1 MGIKRDSFVFYR
13 SFYEAIKNF
22 DDETRLALYDAVL
35 NFAIEGEEIELD
47 GIAKSIFTLIKPQLI
62 ANNRR
67 YMNGCKGA
75 EHGAKGGRPKKNK
88 DVDSSEN
95 PIADNIENPIAVI
108 DKNPIGDIL
117 ETPIGDIEK
126 TPKGDI
132 LENPKGV
139 IKKTPKITPNENEN
153 VNVNV
158 NDNENVI
165 ERVYREKNR
174 DDEETLSKDSNE
186 PPTLNDVKLECL
198 EQHYTCDPVVFYNF
212 NASKGWMIGN
222 NKMHDW
228 KSALATWDAREKQD
242 RKMQKQRGGA
252 RNFIEFPQNAYD
264 YDELEEQLLDN

>member
-67 YMNGCKGA
+67 YVNGCKGA

-117 ETPIGDIEK
+117 E
-126 TPKGDI
+126 
-132 LENPKGV
+132 NPKGV

-174 DDEETLSKDSNE
+174 NDEETLSKDSNE

-228 KSALATWDAREKQD
+228 KSALATWNAREKSGRDQ
-242 RKMQKQRGGA
+242 QKQKGGS
-252 RNFIEFPQNAYD
+252 RNFIEFPQNEYSPEEFV
-264 YDELEEQLLDN
+264 ELEKKLLEN